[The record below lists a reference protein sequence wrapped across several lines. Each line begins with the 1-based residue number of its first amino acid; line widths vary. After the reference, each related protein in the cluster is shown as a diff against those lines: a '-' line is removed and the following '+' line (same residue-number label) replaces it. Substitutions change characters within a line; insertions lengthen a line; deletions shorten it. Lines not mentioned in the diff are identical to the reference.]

1 MKIQKIAF
9 RKHFLFGSIDIDLI
23 DSSGKP
29 LDTVV
34 FAGNNGCGK
43 TTLLVEILELI
54 TGTKDKEIGSFAIL
68 NMQSLVDKNL
78 LQPSSNDL
86 AIEPN
91 FVLNES
97 GNAASLLKKRITKIS
112 EDERPKVIYM
122 PAEISL
128 DKLTVK
134 EKAFDYKYSF
144 KNVIDKKHVNEIPT
158 YISSIIKDAVFKN
171 EDLPAKTSIKKVC
184 AEINQ
189 IFEDLEIDAR
199 LTGLAEEGEKLP
211 VFANSAGASFDINGL
226 SSGEKQLFARA
237 LTLRMLRANNSIIL
251 VDEPEISLHPRWQ
264 QKILRVYERIGKNN
278 QVIIAT
284 HSPHILS
291 ACGKESGFLLARENG
306 KVKVYNHQQLNS
318 VYGKPVSVVLMDFM
332 GLKTL
337 RSPEIELQFEDVRQ
351 MVRDNKTDSEPF
363 KRKMA
368 ALIDVV
374 GEIDEDIILLKM
386 ELARVASQKGGKNA

>member
-1 MKIQKIAF
+1 MKIQKISL
-9 RKHFLFGSIDIDLI
+9 RKHFLFGNIDIDLL
-23 DSSGKP
+23 DSNGKP
-29 LDTVV
+29 LDTIV
-34 FAGNNGCGK
+34 FAGNNGSGK
-43 TTLLVEILELI
+43 TTLLVAILELM
-54 TGTKDKEIGSFAIL
+54 TGIKSSDSASFIVL
-68 NMQSLVDKNL
+68 NLRSL
-78 LQPSSNDL
+78 LQNKLFNEPIDKVLIEANSGSNSD
-86 AIEPN
+86 N
-91 FVLNES
+91 SVFV
-97 GNAASLLKKRITKIS
+97 LKKRLAGIP
-112 EDERPKVIYM
+112 DDQRPKVIYL
-122 PAEISL
+122 PAEISF
-128 DKLTVK
+128 DKLTVR

-171 EDLPAKTSIKKVC
+171 EDLPAKTSIKKIC

-306 KVKVYNHQQLNS
+306 QVKVYNHQQLNS

-337 RSPEIELQFEDVRQ
+337 RSPEIEQQFEDVRQ
-351 MVRDNKTDSEPF
+351 MVNENKTDSELF
-363 KRKMA
+363 KNKMN

-386 ELARVASQKGGKNA
+386 ELARIASEQGGKNA